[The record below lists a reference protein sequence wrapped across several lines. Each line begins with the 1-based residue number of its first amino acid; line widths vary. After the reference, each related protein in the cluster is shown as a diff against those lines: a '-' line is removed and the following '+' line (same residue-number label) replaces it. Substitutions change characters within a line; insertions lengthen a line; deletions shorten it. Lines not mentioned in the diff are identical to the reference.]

1 MYRYQNSA
9 YKSSSEVKNALKE
22 VLDILNDEDM
32 LENISF
38 EHLKQGVYRL
48 EKSALSLRK
57 ALEKNSINN
66 PKMWQK
72 YDDLDTFLSKNVYDN
87 LPVKVSFFDNTLKI
101 STPLLFTN
109 EKNSAKNLKQ
119 NYLIQDYIALAFDN
133 YFQKNN
139 DIFGKIKAPFCVLIK
154 RFGTKFSP
162 TKHTDNDNFEVGR
175 VVNYITSKIGLSDNC
190 NDCTTI
196 FTFEKQNNDGM
207 EFLIFPKGDL
217 LKHLTIEVNNKN
229 V

>member
-1 MYRYQNSA
+1 MLGATMYRYQNSA

-101 STPLLFTN
+101 STPLLFAN

-119 NYLIQDYIALAFDN
+119 NYLFD
-133 YFQKNN
+133 
-139 DIFGKIKAPFCVLIK
+139 C
-154 RFGTKFSP
+154 
-162 TKHTDNDNFEVGR
+162 
-175 VVNYITSKIGLSDNC
+175 
-190 NDCTTI
+190 
-196 FTFEKQNNDGM
+196 
-207 EFLIFPKGDL
+207 
-217 LKHLTIEVNNKN
+217 
-229 V
+229 